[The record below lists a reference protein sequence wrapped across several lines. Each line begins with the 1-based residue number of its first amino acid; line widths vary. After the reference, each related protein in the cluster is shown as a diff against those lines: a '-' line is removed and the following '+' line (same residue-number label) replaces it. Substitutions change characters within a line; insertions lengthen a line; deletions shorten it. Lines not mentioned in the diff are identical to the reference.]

1 MARVRLA
8 AYAALMFA
16 LAWSATA
23 AAVPADMPPADVPV
37 ATVEPLA
44 AVAWPPS
51 SGLLVAEVM
60 TGGTSASDEFVELT
74 NASAAAIDLA
84 GLEVVYVTSSG
95 TTVTRKASWTTTLL
109 LDPGRHLLLANGL
122 GAYASLADV
131 TYSGGLAAT
140 GGAVAVRAIGG
151 APIDSV
157 GWGDAASAFVEG
169 SAVSAPAAGRL
180 DRAPAGSQRW
190 KRRRHQRQRCRLRA
204 QHGAHRPEPRST
216 PGAGAHP
223 DAHPHDDRHADCRSH
238 RDADSN
244 RDPDTHSDPTPESDA
259 EPDASP
265 HRDPTT
271 TPTPAV
277 TVTPSPTVTPS
288 RA

>member
-23 AAVPADMPPADVPV
+23 SAVPAAMPLLDAPV

-74 NASAAAIDLA
+74 NASGAAIDLA

-157 GWGDAASAFVEG
+157 GWGDATSAFVEG
-169 SAVSAPAAGRL
+169 SAVSAPAAGVSIERRPGANDGNAVDTNDNAADFVL
-180 DRAPAGSQRW
+180 NTAPIAQNLAAPPVPAPTPTPTPTTTATPTAVPTATPTPTTRPQHPL
-190 KRRRHQRQRCRLRA
+190 RPRPRVRLRA
-204 QHGAHRPEPRST
+204 RRRPPPR
-216 PGAGAHP
+216 PRRP
-223 DAHPHDDRHADCRSH
+223 PR
-238 RDADSN
+238 
-244 RDPDTHSDPTPESDA
+244 P
-259 EPDASP
+259 
-265 HRDPTT
+265 
-271 TPTPAV
+271 
-277 TVTPSPTVTPS
+277 
-288 RA
+288 